1 MLALEVQPQV
11 LVLEVRR
18 QVLVARLAPEQLV
31 VRVEQLPVLQERQL
45 VQRLLPAE
53 LWGRQVAQRQPER
66 LALQLLQELRLPPR
80 RLQERRRPQQSRPL
94 GP

>member
-1 MLALEVQPQV
+1 MLALEVPP
-11 LVLEVRR
+11 

-31 VRVEQLPVLQERQL
+31 VRVGQLPVLQERPR
-45 VQRLLPAE
+45 VQRGLPAQLRRAE
-53 LWGRQVAQRQPER
+53 QLGLEERQVAQRQPER
-66 LALQLLQELRLPPR
+66 LAPQLLQELRLPPR